1 MLETNRLIRKLANE
15 NKKLRPL
22 SDDDIRAVQ
31 GILLEMMSDF
41 DRLCR
46 KHNLRYFLCGGTA
59 LGAVRHKGFIPW
71 DEDVDIA
78 MPRKDYDQLADIL
91 LEEYGD
97 RYWLQS
103 IDRIPIYDLPFM
115 KMRKIGTRFLEIFEP
130 DPDHAG
136 IFIDIYPLEN
146 IPDSAVLRF
155 FHGSVSDFLQ
165 LCCSCVRMNLK
176 KDRYFT
182 YFNDPKALKI
192 VKIKAFLGKMLSII
206 PLHKWC
212 IAADRWAAKCKNEQT
227 AYVSFPGGRKHYFG
241 EMFRRD
247 SLFPLQEVPFE
258 DRSFFIPAD
267 PDGHLSALYSN
278 YMEIPPVDQRE
289 RHTILELD
297 LGE

>member
-1 MLETNRLIRKLANE
+1 MLETNRLIRKLAIE

-22 SDDDIRAVQ
+22 SDEDIRAVQ
-31 GILLEMMSDF
+31 GVLLDMIGDF

-78 MPRKDYDQLADIL
+78 MPRKDYDRLADIL
-91 LEEYGD
+91 LKEYGD

-146 IPDSAVLRF
+146 VPDSAILRF
-155 FHGSVSDFLQ
+155 FHGFVSDFLQ

-182 YFNDPKALKI
+182 YFSDPKALKI
-192 VKIKAFLGKMLSII
+192 VKIKAFIGKMLSII

-212 IAADRWAAKCKNEQT
+212 IAADRWASKCKNEQT

-258 DRSFFIPAD
+258 DRSFWIPAD
-267 PDGHLSALYSN
+267 PSGHLSALYTN
-278 YMEIPPVDQRE
+278 YMEIPSVDQRE